1 MRRVLEVNPPIE
13 TETIV
18 ASAKVA
24 TALDHLKD
32 NRIEYLMVLLISHFF
47 GITDIVMS
55 QVNGVCF

>member
-1 MRRVLEVNPPIE
+1 MNPPIE

-18 ASAKVA
+18 SGAKVA
-24 TALDHLKD
+24 SALDHVKN
-32 NRIEYLMVLLISHFF
+32 NRIEYLMVLLISHFL